1 MRPLRVLGWA
11 SGLVLTILVAAVTA
25 LAMAPATWLDL
36 ALERA
41 SGGRVRLA
49 EASGTIW
56 QGQGRLVF
64 AYASTVPV
72 PGPASGTAAPTPDP
86 DAAVL
91 NGVALP
97 GRMQWKLA
105 PLPLLVGMIDAQLQ
119 TDGMK
124 EPARLQGT
132 PFELRLGN
140 SQLALAR
147 TDLGAL
153 GSPWSTVRPAAA
165 LRLVWEGVSLQRG
178 RFDGRLQI
186 ELRDVSSALSAVRP
200 LGSYRIVVSGRAE
213 RTAIELETLGGAL
226 RLSGRGE
233 VQAGRLRFTAQAAP
247 ADPADTRL
255 LGLLGLLGPREGDQT
270 VIRIGG

>member
-11 SGLVLTILVAAVTA
+11 GGLVMATLVAAFTA
-25 LAMAPATWLDL
+25 LAIAPATWLDL

-41 SGGRVRLA
+41 SGGRLRLA

-56 QGQGRLVF
+56 HGQGRLVF
-64 AYASTVPV
+64 AAGPAVT
-72 PGPASGTAAPTPDP
+72 GPASGTAAPAADP
-86 DAAVL
+86 DTAVL
-91 NGVALP
+91 SGVALP

-119 TDGMK
+119 IDGMK

-165 LRLVWEGVSLQRG
+165 LRLAWEGVSLQRG

-200 LGSYRIVVSGRAE
+200 LGSYRIVIAGRSD
-213 RTAIELETLGGAL
+213 RTAIELETLSGAL
-226 RLSGRGE
+226 RLAGRGE
-233 VQAGRLRFTAQAAP
+233 VLAGRPRFPPQAAP
-247 ADPADTRL
+247 AAPADTPL
-255 LGLLGLLGPREGDQT
+255 LGLLGLLGSPEGGQT
-270 VIRIGG
+270 GL